1 MLTLNSLPQARLVR
15 KGSHQFAPPP
25 APRSIEPSPMR
36 EHARAMLSVALGLWP
51 LTCVVLLAL
60 GLMCMVGY
68 SGAP

>member
-25 APRSIEPSPMR
+25 APRSNEVSPLR
-36 EHARAMLSVALGLWP
+36 EHARTALSVVLGLWP

-60 GLMCMVGY
+60 GMLIMVGAT
-68 SGAP
+68 SGP